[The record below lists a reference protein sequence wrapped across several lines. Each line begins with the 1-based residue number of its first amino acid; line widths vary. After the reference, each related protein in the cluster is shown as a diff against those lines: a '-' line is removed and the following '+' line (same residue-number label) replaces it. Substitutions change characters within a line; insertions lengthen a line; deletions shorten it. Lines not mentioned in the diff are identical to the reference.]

1 MRISNAQQFAQGLTG
16 ILKLQTNTFGYQD
29 QIISGK
35 KVNTPADDPVAAA
48 QILLISERITAA
60 EQFNRNADFA
70 ILHLSQQDSTLGSA
84 HNALQ
89 RIRELT
95 IRSNT
100 DSMTAADR
108 RSIATEMRQRLDE
121 MISLGNAR
129 NSAGEHIFAG
139 SLVDTVPFTVDAA
152 GNADYNGDQT
162 ARNIKISEFRSITE
176 GFTGFDAFMAV
187 RNGNGT
193 YVTELAAAN
202 TGTGQIVPAGVV
214 DKSVYQAHDFRISF
228 TSATT
233 FDVIDDTTAT
243 TILAAQTYT
252 DGAAIVFNGIQL
264 GITHAPAA
272 GDEFLVAPSE
282 NQSVFD
288 TVTRI
293 IATLEAPATA
303 PADAARFHN
312 DLDRAFADIDQA
324 LDRFLEVR
332 TSIGARLNTIETQQ
346 EVNADLKLQ
355 LQATRSKLE
364 DIDLAEAVSLLARE
378 SNALQAAQAAFVRV
392 QGLSL
397 FNFL

>member
-70 ILHLSQQDSTLGSA
+70 ILHLSQQDSTIGSA

-100 DSMTAADR
+100 TSMTAADR

-121 MISLGNAR
+121 MMSLGNAR

-139 SLVDTVPFTVDAA
+139 SLVGTVPFTVDAA
-152 GNADYNGDQT
+152 GNAVYNGDQT
-162 ARNIKISEFRSITE
+162 SRNIKISEFRSITE

-214 DKSVYQAHDFRISF
+214 DKWCVHMQPGAINPNAKLSVVDLTLVVDAVKGLQYPFPP
-228 TSATT
+228 
-233 FDVIDDTTAT
+233 
-243 TILAAQTYT
+243 
-252 DGAAIVFNGIQL
+252 
-264 GITHAPAA
+264 PA
-272 GDEFLVAPSE
+272 GCP
-282 NQSVFD
+282 
-288 TVTRI
+288 
-293 IATLEAPATA
+293 
-303 PADAARFHN
+303 
-312 DLDRAFADIDQA
+312 
-324 LDRFLEVR
+324 
-332 TSIGARLNTIETQQ
+332 
-346 EVNADLKLQ
+346 
-355 LQATRSKLE
+355 
-364 DIDLAEAVSLLARE
+364 
-378 SNALQAAQAAFVRV
+378 
-392 QGLSL
+392 
-397 FNFL
+397 